1 MYYCSSQESITV
13 FDTKDPFNWALKSNI
28 EAEEIS
34 WTVTDMDVTP
44 DEQFLIYSSI
54 DPFVRLCDLET
65 LRRKQEF
72 LDLSGRP
79 SHWDPEEPW
88 YGGSG
93 LMSIKFDGEGREILA
108 GTKSA

>member
-13 FDTKDPFNWALKSNI
+13 FDTKDPFNWALRSNI

-54 DPFVRLCDLET
+54 DPFVRLCDLDT

-72 LDLSGRP
+72 LDLSGWP
-79 SHWDPEEPW
+79 SHWDP
-88 YGGSG
+88 
-93 LMSIKFDGEGREILA
+93 D
-108 GTKSA
+108 